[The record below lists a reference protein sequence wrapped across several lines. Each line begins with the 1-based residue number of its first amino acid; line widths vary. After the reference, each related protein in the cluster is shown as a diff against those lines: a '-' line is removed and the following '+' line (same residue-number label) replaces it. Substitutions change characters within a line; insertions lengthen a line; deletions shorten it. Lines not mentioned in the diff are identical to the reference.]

1 MAILEYEIGGNEVK
15 IDASEGIAVLPD
27 NRSLVVEQL
36 TADEPVMPEAVYK
49 LTTIEDVF
57 RHFQPNVDV
66 DFEDEDGQTV
76 HENLRFEN
84 VGDFSVKNMT
94 AQSRFLNDLNQRK
107 EFYEGMI
114 KQLRSNKVLQ
124 RALENPETKAAVIE
138 ALIALKQELGV
149 ETKKEN

>member
-15 IDASEGIAVLPD
+15 IDASEGIAVIPD

-36 TADEPVMPEAVYK
+36 TADEPVKPEAVYK

-57 RHFQPNVDV
+57 AHFLPNVDI
-66 DFEDEDGQTV
+66 DFEDEEGQVV
-76 HENLRFEN
+76 HENLRFKN

-94 AQSRFLNDLNQRK
+94 QQSKFLNGLNQSK
-107 EFYEGMI
+107 DFYEGMI

-124 RALENPETKAAVIE
+124 RALENPDTKAAFIA
-138 ALIALKQELGV
+138 ALATIKRELEV
-149 ETKKEN
+149 EN